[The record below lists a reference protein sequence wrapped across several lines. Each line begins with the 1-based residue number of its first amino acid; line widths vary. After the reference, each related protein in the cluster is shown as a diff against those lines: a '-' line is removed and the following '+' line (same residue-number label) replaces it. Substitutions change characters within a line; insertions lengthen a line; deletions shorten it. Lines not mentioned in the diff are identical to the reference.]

1 MARRTHPA
9 RYPIRAVAKM
19 TGLSIDTLAAWER
32 RHKAGIPTR
41 DHRGRMYTDADV
53 QRLRLLRDALER
65 GHAIGRATRLTN
77 IELEEINVPGAHEKA
92 ATSAGSDFNR
102 DAMAEA
108 LSRFDQPALRMLLGR
123 AAVLLSPAQF
133 VSDVALPLL
142 NEVGARVRHEGA
154 GAADAHL
161 AESAIR
167 FVLGSMLHQYAGGGG
182 ARVLFASL
190 DDGRHEFGILGAAVV
205 AAGGGLDVV
214 YLGAGIAADDLVS
227 AARRSEAD
235 VLVVGVNDTVI
246 RDRAVR
252 ELSSVVR
259 GLSPDVEI
267 WVHGAA
273 GESIASQVGARVQN
287 LETFGELAA
296 HLTRV
301 GARLTSSAS
310 ED

>member
-1 MARRTHPA
+1 
-9 RYPIRAVAKM
+9 M
-19 TGLSIDTLAAWER
+19 TGLSIDTLRAWER
-32 RHKAGIPTR
+32 RHKAVVPTR

-53 QRLRLLRDALER
+53 QRLRLLRNALER

-77 IELEEINVPGAHEKA
+77 IELEEMSARVEPGAHEKA
-92 ATSAGSDFNR
+92 ASSAGSDFNR

-108 LSRFDQPALRMLLGR
+108 LSRFDQPALRMVLGR

-142 NEVGARVRHEGA
+142 NEVSARVGHEGA
-154 GAADAHL
+154 GGADAHL
-161 AESAIR
+161 AASAVR
-167 FVLGSMLHQYAGGGG
+167 FVLGSMLHHYAGGGG

-235 VLVVGVNDTVI
+235 VLVVGVNDTAI

-273 GESIASQVGARVQN
+273 SGSIAAQVGARVQN

-310 ED
+310 AD